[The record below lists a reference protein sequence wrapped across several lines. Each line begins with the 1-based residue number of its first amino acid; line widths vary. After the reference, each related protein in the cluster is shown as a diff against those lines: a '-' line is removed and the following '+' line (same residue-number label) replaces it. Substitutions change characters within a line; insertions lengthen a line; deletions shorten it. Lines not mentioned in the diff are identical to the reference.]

1 MYISIY
7 IVIKTF
13 ITQVNENAML
23 SPGHVTKIHGA
34 RKDRVRK
41 RNKLKEATIA
51 FKRKRLQRKVV
62 V

>member
-41 RNKLKEATIA
+41 SSVYNPRQHKNISSCD
-51 FKRKRLQRKVV
+51 
-62 V
+62 